1 MPKSQNQ
8 KVFWLFCLGLAG
20 FLFLPEL
27 MKQGMFFDGLAYS
40 TVSFS
45 MANGL
50 GSFWEPALSVSMWN
64 PFYGH
69 PPLVLFLQAKL
80 FQLLGNH
87 WFIERIYAIL
97 IFGFNTL
104 VLVAIWKRVSEN
116 HKHLAWYA
124 VLLWLISPGIYTFFA
139 RNLLEPTMA
148 LFTLSSILFF
158 IRSLQSQKRSNFFLG
173 LSVLAVLCAFLA
185 KGPIGLFPLCMPFL
199 HAFFVQKR
207 SAIQSIVA
215 NGRMLIYFAL
225 TTAFLLSF
233 EAPRTSIL
241 AYLNEQVITSIA
253 GEGRNHVD
261 GRLHIIW
268 VFLEESMYMVFLS
281 ILIGYLSYRKFGWK
295 LRDSETIR
303 WGVFFIAISI
313 CSAFPVALSP
323 KQSSFYILA
332 SFAPLA
338 LGCTC
343 IISEALELSIMRLK
357 NLPWFSKV
365 ALPFVSLLIVSAF
378 IFNWQLFGSY
388 RNKDAI
394 MITDVKTMISYLP
407 KKSPITTNETSF
419 KMVTS
424 IHAYLQR
431 YGQLDLDTTERP
443 ITYVLRLS
451 DTIVPPNYIPIDLP
465 LKLYHLYYYP
475 ANQVELESL

>member
-1 MPKSQNQ
+1 
-8 KVFWLFCLGLAG
+8 
-20 FLFLPEL
+20 
-27 MKQGMFFDGLAYS
+27 
-40 TVSFS
+40 
-45 MANGL
+45 
-50 GSFWEPALSVSMWN
+50 
-64 PFYGH
+64 
-69 PPLVLFLQAKL
+69 
-80 FQLLGNH
+80 
-87 WFIERIYAIL
+87 
-97 IFGFNTL
+97 
-104 VLVAIWKRVSEN
+104 
-116 HKHLAWYA
+116 
-124 VLLWLISPGIYTFFA
+124 LLWLISPGIYTFFA

-451 DTIVPPNYIPIDLP
+451 DTIVPQNYIPIDLP